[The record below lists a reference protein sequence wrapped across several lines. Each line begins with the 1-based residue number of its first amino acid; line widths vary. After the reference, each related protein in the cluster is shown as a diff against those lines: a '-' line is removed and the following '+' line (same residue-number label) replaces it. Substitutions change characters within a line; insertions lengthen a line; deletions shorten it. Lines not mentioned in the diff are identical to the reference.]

1 MERRYFIIELP
12 NQNMSQALD
21 ICIGLNSTQR
31 YSLDGNK
38 LLVKTTNELINEKQ
52 KTFNIENL
60 LNSVFCTEYTH
71 EEILTIMNTLE
82 WQLED
87 II

>member
-1 MERRYFIIELP
+1 MKRRYFIIELP

-52 KTFNIENL
+52 KTYPAPMVRPVNFKL
-60 LNSVFCTEYTH
+60 LNVP
-71 EEILTIMNTLE
+71 
-82 WQLED
+82 D
-87 II
+87 

>member
-31 YSLDGNK
+31 YSLDGLK
-38 LLVKTTNELINEKQ
+38 LLIKTNQNDIDTYLGGDVSI
-52 KTFNIENL
+52 L
-60 LNSVFCTEYTH
+60 GVEYTH